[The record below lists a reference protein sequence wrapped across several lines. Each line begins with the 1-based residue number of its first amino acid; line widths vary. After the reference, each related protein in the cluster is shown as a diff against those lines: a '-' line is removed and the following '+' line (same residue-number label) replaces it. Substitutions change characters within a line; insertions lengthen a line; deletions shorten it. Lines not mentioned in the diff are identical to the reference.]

1 MGTEIIDDGI
11 DVHVTKYTEPTDH
24 EIETSKK
31 PKEGSRTDDDSDIEK
46 SGPLQRKGGFRKSPS
61 SSRKSSW

>member
-11 DVHVTKYTEPTDH
+11 DVHVTNYTEPTDH

-46 SGPLQRKGGFRKSPS
+46 SGPLQRK
-61 SSRKSSW
+61 